1 MTVCAA
7 AVSGAAVK
15 VGNAGARERQPWN
28 EESAGHSTPNG
39 MSFAHT
45 AGPLLL
51 RGNRWVGNATM
62 LAIFD
67 CGALIAAE
75 RRVCYTRSA

>member
-1 MTVCAA
+1 MRVCTA

-15 VGNAGARERQPWN
+15 IDNTGARERQPWN
-28 EESAGHSTPNG
+28 EESTGHSTANG

-51 RGNRWVGNATM
+51 RGNKWVGNATM
-62 LAIFD
+62 LAIFG
-67 CGALIAAE
+67 CSALVVAE